1 MPDHSCNF
9 PHLSDSYFLK
19 LWSNLFDMKRIIVFL
34 VIGILGYN
42 SVLGQENFPYN
53 GVKDDREQSYAF
65 INAMVHIDHATL
77 LDSATLLIEDGKVVG
92 AGKDISIP
100 GHYYVI
106 DCEGKH
112 IYPSFI
118 DLNTNY
124 GFSWKSETPKAN
136 ASQVVPLTPGAYNAN
151 DAIKSYINASEHFVI
166 NKSKAAGF
174 RKWGFGT
181 VLSYNPDGIARGSS
195 TVVLLSDDNENESIL
210 LEKASAHYS
219 FDKGTSKQSY
229 PSSLMGSVALMRQ
242 TYLDAKWYK
251 QSSELADLSL
261 QSWIENQGLPQIFD
275 AGNKYGILRADKLG
289 DEFGVQYIINTRG
302 DEYQNIE
309 DIKKSNAALIV
320 PVVFPKPYDVDDPLD
335 AIHVSL
341 KQMKHW
347 ELAPHNLRIIN
358 ENNIQ
363 FAVTS
368 KGLKPKEDFLKN
380 LRKSVDAGL
389 SKEAA
394 LKSLTFTPASLV
406 RLDHKIGMLKTG
418 YLANF
423 LLTSK
428 DIFDEKAIIL
438 ENWVRGYK
446 YEVNEEKPEIK
457 EGTYALSIGDNE
469 YNVEAKKSKFKI
481 VVNDSTNISLKHTID
496 KNLITITFQNK
507 ETKKSTRLSGWKFE
521 TGWKGS
527 GQDSTG
533 QWMDWALLFESEPGQ
548 VESDTTET
556 KEVNEEKSEELTGNV
571 VFPFSAYGQETLPE
585 RQNLLIKNITAWTN
599 ESDGILENVDVL
611 IQDGRIR
618 KVGKDITESNALEI
632 DGTGKHLTPGILDEH
647 SHIALFSVNDVATN
661 SGMVRMKD
669 VINPEDINIYRQLA
683 GGVTTSQLLHGS
695 ANPIGGQSAIVKLK
709 WGRSADDM
717 LIDEADPFIKFAL
730 GENVKQTNW
739 GDNQRTRYPQTRM
752 GVEQVY
758 INAFTNALDYEKE
771 WNAYRSL
778 KGKEKTK
785 IPEPRRDLVNE
796 AMLEIA
802 RKKRFITCHSYV
814 QSEINMLM
822 KVAEKFNFNV
832 NTFTHILEGYK
843 VADKMKAHGVGA
855 STFADWWAYKWEVRY
870 AIPYNAALMHNEG
883 VTVAINSDDGEMG
896 RRLNQEAAKAVKYG
910 GLSEQDALKL
920 VTLNPAKLLHLDDR
934 LGSIKAGKDA
944 DLVIWNNH
952 PLSIYSKPE
961 KTIIE
966 GVIYFDIEKDI
977 QLRENIKSE
986 RQRLIERMKNSKT
999 NGESTQPP
1007 KKEKMYDFHCND
1019 MESGLLID
1027 N

>member
-1 MPDHSCNF
+1 
-9 PHLSDSYFLK
+9 
-19 LWSNLFDMKRIIVFL
+19 MKKIIVL
-34 VIGILGYN
+34 LALGILGYQ
-42 SVLGQENFPYN
+42 SAIGQENFPYN
-53 GVKDDREQSYAF
+53 GVKDDRDKPYAF
-65 INAMVHIDHATL
+65 INAMIHTDHTTL
-77 LDSATLLIEDGKVVG
+77 LDSATLLIKDGKVVNVG
-92 AGKDISIP
+92 RGINIP
-100 GHYYVI
+100 GHYFVI
-106 DCEGKH
+106 DCGGKH

-118 DLNTNY
+118 DLNTSY
-124 GFSWKSETPKAN
+124 GFSWKSEGKKAR

-151 DAIKSYINASEHFVI
+151 DAIKSYVNASEHFVT
-166 NKSKAAGF
+166 NKSQAAGF

-181 VLSYNPDGIARGSS
+181 VLSYNPDGIARGNS
-195 TVVLLSDDNENESIL
+195 TVVLLGDENENESIL
-210 LEKASAHYS
+210 LEKAAAHYS

-229 PSSLMGSVALMRQ
+229 PSSLMGSVALLRQ
-242 TYLDAKWYK
+242 TYMDARWFK
-251 QSSELADLSL
+251 QATEFTDLSL
-261 QSWIENQGLPQIFD
+261 QSWHASQGLPQVFD
-275 AGNKYGILRADKLG
+275 VGNKYGILRADKLG
-289 DEFGVQYIINTRG
+289 DEFGVQYIINTKG

-309 DIKKSNAALIV
+309 DVKKTNAALIV
-320 PVVFPKPYDVDDPLD
+320 PVVFPKAYDVDDPLD
-335 AIHVSL
+335 AVHVSL

-358 ENNIQ
+358 ENNVQ

-368 KGLKPKEDFLKN
+368 KGLKPKDDFLKN

-389 SKEAA
+389 PKEAA
-394 LKSLTFTPASLV
+394 LKSLTLTPARLV
-406 RLDHKIGMLKTG
+406 RIDNIVGALKAG

-423 LLTSK
+423 IVTSS
-428 DIFDEKAIIL
+428 DIFDDKATIL
-438 ENWVRGYK
+438 ENWVKGNK
-446 YEVNEEKPEIK
+446 YEVNEEKPEID
-457 EGTYALSIGDNE
+457 EGMYDLSIDGNTFK
-469 YNVEAKKSKFKI
+469 VEAKKSKFKI
-481 VVNDSTNISLKHTID
+481 VINDSTNIGIKHSID
-496 KNLITITFQNK
+496 KNLITINFQDK
-507 ETKKSTRLSGWKFE
+507 ETKKSTRLSGWKTD

-533 QWMDWALLFESEPGQ
+533 QWVDWALLFESALEQ
-548 VESDTTET
+548 VEADTTEV
-556 KEVNEEKSEELTGNV
+556 KEEKEEKSEELGKV
-571 VFPFSAYGQETLPE
+571 IFPFSAYGQEVLPG

-599 ESDGILENVDVL
+599 ESEGILENVDVL
-611 IQDGRIR
+611 VQDGKIL
-618 KVGKDITESNALEI
+618 KIGKGIVESNALEI

-669 VINPEDINIYRQLA
+669 VINPDDINIYRQLA

-709 WGRSADDM
+709 WGRSTDEM
-717 LIDEADPFIKFAL
+717 LIEGADPFIKFAL

-739 GDNQRTRYPQTRM
+739 GDNQRTRFPQTRM

-758 INAFTNALDYEKE
+758 INAFTNALEYEKE
-771 WNAYRSL
+771 WNVYRSL
-778 KGKEKTK
+778 KSKDKAKTT
-785 IPEPRRDLVNE
+785 EPRRDLVNE
-796 AMLEIA
+796 AMLEIV
-802 RKKRFITCHSYV
+802 KKNRYITCHSYV

-910 GLSEQDALKL
+910 GLSEEDALKL

-934 LGSIKAGKDA
+934 VGSIKAGKDA

-966 GVIYFDIEKDI
+966 GVIYYDIEKDA
-977 QLRENIKSE
+977 QLRENIKEE
-986 RQRLIERMKNSKT
+986 RQRLIAKMKNSKS
-999 NGESTQPP
+999 NGEATQSP
-1007 KKEKMYDFHCND
+1007 KKEKMYDFHCDD
-1019 MESGLLID
+1019 MESGY
-1027 N
+1027 